1 MEVFQVMVA
10 AQMAYQRYS
19 TGKAACRTMHAEVL
33 YCLSAMKS
41 ISNVFA
47 TFGLD
52 GSQRELLIVVIN
64 PHKTIVDEIQ
74 RSIDGKEVSD
84 IERSLSTGYDEA
96 RIKEVYKISD
106 TELHAGPLLDAVLSR
121 MASKS
126 FLNSDVYGTVFYSAA
141 NVVLTV
147 LLVLPKL
154 SERFIAD
161 LSQDVIDN
169 LNALPMYLDGVN
181 RPGTEL

>member
-1 MEVFQVMVA
+1 MLRRLLDGTSVELMMYSDVKNSSSIKSKLMSGKLDCAVFDRHLVMEVFQVMVA

-126 FLNSDVYGTVFYSAA
+126 FL
-141 NVVLTV
+141 
-147 LLVLPKL
+147 
-154 SERFIAD
+154 
-161 LSQDVIDN
+161 
-169 LNALPMYLDGVN
+169 
-181 RPGTEL
+181 

>member
-1 MEVFQVMVA
+1 ML
-10 AQMAYQRYS
+10 
-19 TGKAACRTMHAEVL
+19 C
-33 YCLSAMKS
+33 
-41 ISNVFA
+41 
-47 TFGLD
+47 
-52 GSQRELLIVVIN
+52 SQEWLR
-64 PHKTIVDEIQ
+64 
-74 RSIDGKEVSD
+74 RVS
-84 IERSLSTGYDEA
+84 S
-96 RIKEVYKISD
+96 
-106 TELHAGPLLDAVLSR
+106 
-121 MASKS
+121 
-126 FLNSDVYGTVFYSAA
+126 NSDVYGTVFYSAA